1 MSQQTEK
8 LKHNAHEKLEN
19 ITQQLD
25 RAKLSVES
33 TFDKTITQVESKL
46 EEAKASLHE
55 TRKQFRKN
63 RAQLKAEAKEHRR
76 KIEESLERLREAA
89 ESKQL
94 EKTRHKAMIRAE
106 KAEQHAQICLD
117 CATVAIA
124 EAELA
129 CIEACHARLEAEE
142 LSPVAV

>member
-1 MSQQTEK
+1 MSGQTEK
-8 LKHNAHEKLEN
+8 LKHNAQEKLEN

-25 RAKLSVES
+25 RAKMSLES
-33 TFDKTITQVESKL
+33 TFDKTKTQVESKL
-46 EEAKASLHE
+46 EESKASLKE

-63 RAQLKAEAKEHRR
+63 RAKLKAEAKEHRM

-89 ESKQL
+89 ESKQMG
-94 EKTRHKAMIRAE
+94 KTIHKAMVRAK

-117 CATVAIA
+117 CAAVAIA

-129 CIEACHARLEAEE
+129 CVEACHARMEAEE
-142 LSPVAV
+142 LSPAGV